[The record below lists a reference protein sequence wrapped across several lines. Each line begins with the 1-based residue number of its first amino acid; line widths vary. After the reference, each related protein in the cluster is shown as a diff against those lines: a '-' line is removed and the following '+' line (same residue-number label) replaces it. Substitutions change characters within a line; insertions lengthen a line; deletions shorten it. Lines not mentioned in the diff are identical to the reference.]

1 MTKGSFRVPAPHRRR
16 PGPLS
21 QLGQARRR
29 GPALSSAGV
38 GRRRRARFRRLLS
51 RPCRNPVTGRACF
64 SSAPSLRARRERE
77 RGRRG
82 EIYLAARSGPERVAL
97 RVQPST
103 PQTPPQVP
111 VPPRSPLPPQLVR
124 LPGPPLSAPAPP
136 HRAGPAPPAR
146 VRRAGRRAE
155 RLLSPSGSLGR
166 GRPPVPFAR
175 LGSVAAQSHP
185 ACRQEPAGLGGPAQ
199 PPAGRGGRI
208 GYLLL
213 EVCRYPRC
221 PMMGRVGAAAG
232 ARAAPCGRTDTDGP
246 GWDRAIG

>member
-51 RPCRNPVTGRACF
+51 RPCRNPVAGRACF

-103 PQTPPQVP
+103 PQTPLRFPSLLEALSLHNWSDYPGPAERPRPAASSRPGTTGPSEAGRASGRASPFP
-111 VPPRSPLPPQLVR
+111 VRIPRPGKAACPIRAAGVGGGSKPPRLQAGPGGPGLAGTAAGWSRRPNRISLTGSLSISPLPHD
-124 LPGPPLSAPAPP
+124 GS
-136 HRAGPAPPAR
+136 G
-146 VRRAGRRAE
+146 RRRGRSAGR
-155 RLLSPSGSLGR
+155 
-166 GRPPVPFAR
+166 PV
-175 LGSVAAQSHP
+175 
-185 ACRQEPAGLGGPAQ
+185 
-199 PPAGRGGRI
+199 
-208 GYLLL
+208 
-213 EVCRYPRC
+213 
-221 PMMGRVGAAAG
+221 
-232 ARAAPCGRTDTDGP
+232 RTD
-246 GWDRAIG
+246 